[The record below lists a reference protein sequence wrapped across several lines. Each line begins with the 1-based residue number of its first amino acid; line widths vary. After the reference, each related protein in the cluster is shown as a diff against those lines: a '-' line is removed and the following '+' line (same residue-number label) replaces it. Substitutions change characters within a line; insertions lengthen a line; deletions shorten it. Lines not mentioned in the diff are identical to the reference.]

1 MLLHYYIMYFLI
13 KNLEVVVLNIKLCQT
28 SIPRTKLK
36 NYASQILENLEN
48 VKYTNLFKDI
58 IWSADLVYMKLV
70 SKFNVGIR
78 FYFVF
83 KRQ

>member
-28 SIPRTKLK
+28 SIRRTKLK
-36 NYASQILENLEN
+36 NYVSQILENLEN

-58 IWSADLVYMKLV
+58 IWSADLVDMKLV
-70 SKFNVGIR
+70 SKFNIGIR

>member
-36 NYASQILENLEN
+36 NYTSQILENLEK

-58 IWSADLVYMKLV
+58 IWSADLVDMKLV
-70 SKFNVGIR
+70 SKFNIGIR
-78 FYFVF
+78 FYFAF